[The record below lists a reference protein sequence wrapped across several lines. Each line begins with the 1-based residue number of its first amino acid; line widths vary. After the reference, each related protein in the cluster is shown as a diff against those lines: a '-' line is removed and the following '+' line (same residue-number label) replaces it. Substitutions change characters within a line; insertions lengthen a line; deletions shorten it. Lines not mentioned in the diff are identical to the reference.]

1 MNSNQDEVRLQMH
14 LIGLAKSETLH
25 VNMVRLNFIRAEQ
38 HCDQLPTV
46 TQSLPTAHPSSLH
59 TSQLSLYLSR
69 SPSLSLSI
77 CIV

>member
-46 TQSLPTAHPSSLH
+46 TQSLPTVHPSSLLPHHH
-59 TSQLSLYLSR
+59 TSQLSLA
-69 SPSLSLSI
+69 LSI